1 MTVRTADAEWHG
13 ALTGG
18 EGAMRLGS
26 GAFTGSYSFRSRFE
40 NGQGTNPEELLA
52 AAEAGCFS
60 MALVARLE
68 RAGFAPKR
76 VHTTARA
83 HIDKSSDGFR
93 ITRIELETEAE
104 VPGMDETKFQDQA
117 DATKRDCPVSRALA
131 GVDII
136 LNAQLAN
143 R

>member
-1 MTVRTADAEWHG
+1 MTVRTADAEWRG

-18 EGAMRLGS
+18 AGAMRLGS
-26 GAFTGSYSFRSRFE
+26 GAFTGSSFRSRFE
-40 NGQGTNPEELLA
+40 NDQGTNPEELLA
-52 AAEAGCFS
+52 AAEARCFS

-68 RAGFAPKR
+68 RAGFVPKR
-76 VHTTARA
+76 VHTTART

-93 ITRIELETEAE
+93 IARIELDTEAE
-104 VPGMDETKFQDQA
+104 VPGIDETKFQDQA
-117 DATKRDCPVSRALA
+117 GATKRDCPVSRALA

-136 LNAQLAN
+136 LDARLAN